1 MEIGKLGTGSLFQSG
16 LSGIRP
22 PIHTETQKALDA
34 AKQNLAE
41 VLGAVQPNQV
51 KIGGIPDPKAIS
63 DPVRVE
69 KPVEDFVNWVDD
81 KQHIAQETTFDV
93 LSGKSDNLHQSVLA
107 TQEAGIAFTL
117 LLEVRNKLVDGF
129 RELTR
134 MSI

>member
-1 MEIGKLGTGSLFQSG
+1 M
-16 LSGIRP
+16 
-22 PIHTETQKALDA
+22 DA

-41 VLGAVQPNQV
+41 VLGSVQPNQV
-51 KIGGIPDPKAIS
+51 KLGGVVDPKVVPESMHI
-63 DPVRVE
+63 E
-69 KPVEDFVNWVDD
+69 KPIEKWVDWVD
-81 KQHIAQETTFDV
+81 NKQHIAQAATFDV

-129 RELTR
+129 KELTR

>member
-1 MEIGKLGTGSLFQSG
+1 MEIGKLGTASLFQSG
-16 LSGIRP
+16 LSGIRTP
-22 PIHTETQKALDA
+22 LHTETQKALDA

-51 KIGGIPDPKAIS
+51 KIGGIADSKAIP
-63 DPVRVE
+63 DPVRIE
-69 KPVEDFVNWVDD
+69 KPAEDFVNWVDN
-81 KQHIAQETTFDV
+81 KQHIAQEATFDV

>member
-22 PIHTETQKALDA
+22 PMHTETQKALDA

-51 KIGGIPDPKAIS
+51 KIGGIADPKAVP
-63 DPVRVE
+63 DPLRIE
-69 KPVEDFVNWVDD
+69 KPVEEFVNWVDN

>member
-22 PIHTETQKALDA
+22 PMHTETQKALDA

-51 KIGGIPDPKAIS
+51 KIGGIADPKAIPDS
-63 DPVRVE
+63 IRVE
-69 KPVEDFVNWVDD
+69 KPVEDFVNWVDN

>member
-1 MEIGKLGTGSLFQSG
+1 
-16 LSGIRP
+16 
-22 PIHTETQKALDA
+22 
-34 AKQNLAE
+34 
-41 VLGAVQPNQV
+41 
-51 KIGGIPDPKAIS
+51 
-63 DPVRVE
+63 
-69 KPVEDFVNWVDD
+69 
-81 KQHIAQETTFDV
+81 ETTFDV

>member
-22 PIHTETQKALDA
+22 PMHTETQKALDA

-51 KIGGIPDPKAIS
+51 KIGGIADPKAVPEPLRI
-63 DPVRVE
+63 E
-69 KPVEDFVNWVDD
+69 KPVEEFVNWVDN

>member
-1 MEIGKLGTGSLFQSG
+1 MEIGKLGTASLFQSG

-22 PIHTETQKALDA
+22 PLHTETQKALDA

-51 KIGGIPDPKAIS
+51 KIGGIADPKTIPDPI
-63 DPVRVE
+63 RVE
-69 KPVEDFVNWVDD
+69 KPVEDFVNWVDN

>member
-1 MEIGKLGTGSLFQSG
+1 MEIGKFGTPSLFQSS

-22 PIHTETQKALDA
+22 SLHTETQKALDA

-41 VLGAVQPNQV
+41 VLGTVQPNQI
-51 KIGGIPDPKAIS
+51 KLGGITDTKNVTDSFRAEAPI
-63 DPVRVE
+63 E
-69 KPVEDFVNWVDD
+69 TFVNWVDD
-81 KQHIAQETTFDV
+81 KQHVAQETTFDV

>member
-1 MEIGKLGTGSLFQSG
+1 MEIGKLGSGSLFQTG
-16 LSGIRP
+16 LTGVRP
-22 PIHTETQKALDA
+22 PLHTETQKALDA

-51 KIGGIPDPKAIS
+51 KIGGIADPKAIP

-69 KPVEDFVNWVDD
+69 KPIEEFVNWVDN
-81 KQHIAQETTFDV
+81 KQHVAQETTFDV

-129 RELTR
+129 KELTR

>member
-22 PIHTETQKALDA
+22 PMHMETQKALDA

-51 KIGGIPDPKAIS
+51 KIGGIADPKAVP
-63 DPVRVE
+63 DPLRIE
-69 KPVEDFVNWVDD
+69 KPVEEFVNWVDN